1 MKGLKKGAWLTLTED
16 GPGPICCCC
25 PDAMSHVLFL
35 LSEAREIE
43 FSTKMKMVAFK
54 DGRRTDFN
62 NSERLEVL
70 VADVVVD
77 SAQLHLLLLLL
88 GRRLL
93 QPRTRN
99 HGP

>member
-1 MKGLKKGAWLTLTED
+1 
-16 GPGPICCCC
+16 
-25 PDAMSHVLFL
+25 MSHVLFL
-35 LSEAREIE
+35 LSEAREIKI
-43 FSTKMKMVAFK
+43 STKMKMVAFK

-88 GRRLL
+88 LGRRLL